1 MTQAKNYWVWQKP
14 EFGKWR
20 VTDEKLVYHS
30 EKAAVV
36 LSRVKELSL
45 QLGKHRSIQ
54 IESEIAIEESVRTSE
69 IEGKV
74 LDRESV
80 RSAIL
85 KKLGDD
91 NANLLKNTCDVDG
104 LIESLY
110 DSIVN
115 HNQPLTHERLHRW
128 QASLFP
134 SGRDERGYPVKCGA
148 YREDPIRVITQ
159 AGNKPEKLHYV
170 APDAKDVKA
179 LMHDFIEWFNDTR
192 DAPSLVRAALAVF
205 WFVSIHPYEDGNG
218 RLCRLIGD
226 LAIAQSQDLEKRLFS
241 ISNVLATSKQR
252 LDQYYS
258 CLEACQRCEES
269 IDIWVEF
276 FTGCVFDAG
285 TYALDVVNKQITVTR
300 FWIKINEIGINDRQK
315 AFFTKF
321 LQKTE
326 RPFDALINNKK
337 YQKIT
342 GTTAPATSKRD
353 IKDLL
358 DKGIILKAEG
368 HEGRNTAYLA
378 NIEYSAK
385 TEH

>member
-1 MTQAKNYWVWQKP
+1 MTQAKNYWIWQQP
-14 EFGKWR
+14 DFGKWR
-20 VTDEKLVYHS
+20 VSDEKIAYHS

-36 LSRVKELSL
+36 LSRVKELSR
-45 QLGKHRSIQ
+45 QLGEYRSIQ
-54 IESEIAIEESVRTSE
+54 IESEITIEESLRTSE
-69 IEGKV
+69 IEGKI
-74 LDRESV
+74 LDRDSV

-85 KKLGDD
+85 KKLGAD
-91 NANLLKNTCDVDG
+91 NANLLKNTRDVDG
-104 LIESLY
+104 LIESLH

-115 HNQPLTHERLHRW
+115 HNQPLSHERLHRW

-134 SGRDERGYPVKCGA
+134 SGRDERGYPIRCGA

-159 AGNKPEKLHYV
+159 TGNKPEKLHYA
-170 APDAKDVKA
+170 APDAKDVEA
-179 LMHDFIEWFNDTR
+179 LMHEFIKWFNDTR
-192 DAPSLVRAALAVF
+192 DTPSLIRAALAVF

-226 LAIAQSQDLEKRLFS
+226 LAIAQSQNLEKRLFS

-258 CLEACQRCEES
+258 YLEACQRCEKG
-269 IDIWVEF
+269 IDTWVEF
-276 FTGCVFDAG
+276 FTDCVFDAG
-285 TYALDVVNKQITVTR
+285 TYALNVANKQITVTS
-300 FWIKINEIGINDRQK
+300 FWVKINEIGINERQK
-315 AFFTKF
+315 VFFSKF
-321 LQKTE
+321 LEKTE
-326 RPFDALINNKK
+326 RPFDTLINNKK
-337 YQKIT
+337 YQKVT

-378 NIEYSAK
+378 NIGYSAK
-385 TEH
+385 AEH